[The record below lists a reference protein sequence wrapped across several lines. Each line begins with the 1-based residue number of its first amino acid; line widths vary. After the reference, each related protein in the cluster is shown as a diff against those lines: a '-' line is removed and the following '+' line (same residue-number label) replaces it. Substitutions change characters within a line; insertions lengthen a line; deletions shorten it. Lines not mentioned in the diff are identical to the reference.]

1 MVKVQKL
8 WLVVVLSLF
17 VTACASNHTE
27 QQKQA
32 NVEVSDEYVE
42 NEYSDERDPLESFNR
57 VMWDFNWNV
66 LDKHIL
72 RPLAVGFLKMP
83 EPAQDG
89 VRNFVTNLEEP
100 GYAINNLLQGKVTD
114 SGVSVGR
121 FVVNSTVGLLGIFDV
136 AQHVGLER
144 KKESFGETLG
154 VAGVGNGPYVMV
166 PGYGP
171 TTVRDAS
178 GDFVDGQFFPLV
190 LLTLPETLLKTGLKA
205 IYSRADLM
213 PQENMIEQST
223 DSYVF
228 VKSAYF
234 QSQEY
239 KVHDGNPPLEDEDD
253 EDFDE
258 EFLDEI
264 D

>member
-1 MVKVQKL
+1 MMLKL
-8 WLVVVLSLF
+8 QRLLFVLSLSVF
-17 VTACASNHTE
+17 VTACASNSAQQQE
-27 QQKQA
+27 QAKTTQQ
-32 NVEVSDEYVE
+32 EEYV
-42 NEYSDERDPLESFNR
+42 DERDPFESFNR
-57 VMWDFNWNV
+57 EMWDFNWDV

-72 RPLAVGFLKMP
+72 RPLAVGFTKMP

-100 GYAINNLLQGKVTD
+100 GYALNNLLQGKVAD

-121 FVVNSTVGLLGIFDV
+121 FVVNSTVGILGLIDV
-136 AQHVGLER
+136 ASHIGLER
-144 KKESFGETLG
+144 KKESFGETLAL
-154 VAGVGNGPYVMV
+154 AGVGNGPFLMV
-166 PGYGP
+166 PAYGP

-178 GDFVDGQFFPLV
+178 GDYVDGQIFPLF
-190 LLTLPETLLKTGLKA
+190 LLTFPEALLKTGLKA
-205 IYSRADLM
+205 VYSRADLM
-213 PQENMIEQST
+213 AQENMIAQST
-223 DSYVF
+223 DPYTF

-234 QSQEY
+234 QNQEY
-239 KVHDGNPPLEDEDD
+239 KVHDGNPPIDDEEGL